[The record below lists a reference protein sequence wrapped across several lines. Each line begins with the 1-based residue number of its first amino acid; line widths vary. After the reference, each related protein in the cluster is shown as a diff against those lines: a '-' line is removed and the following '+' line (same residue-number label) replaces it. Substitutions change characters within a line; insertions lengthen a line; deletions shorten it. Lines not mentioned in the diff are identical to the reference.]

1 MDDRDDALSMLILF
15 TGPLALVVSTGW
27 QIAWL
32 VVLGVFALLRR
43 TGASWRAPG
52 ARRRRPTPR
61 VREGAHVPGP

>member
-32 VVLGVFALLRR
+32 VVLAVFALLRR
-43 TGASWRAPG
+43 SGASWRGVGPA
-52 ARRRRPTPR
+52 PTPPDPA
-61 VREGAHVPGP
+61 GA

>member
-43 TGASWRAPG
+43 TGGPWRAPG
-52 ARRRRPTPR
+52 APTPPPDPT
-61 VREGAHVPGP
+61 GA

>member
-27 QIAWL
+27 QVAWL
-32 VVLGVFALLRR
+32 VVLAVFALLRR

-52 ARRRRPTPR
+52 RPTTPPDPA
-61 VREGAHVPGP
+61 GA